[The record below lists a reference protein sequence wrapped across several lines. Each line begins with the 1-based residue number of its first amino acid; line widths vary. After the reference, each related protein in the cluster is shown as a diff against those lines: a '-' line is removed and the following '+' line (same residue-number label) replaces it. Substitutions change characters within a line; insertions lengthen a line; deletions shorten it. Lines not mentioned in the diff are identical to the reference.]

1 MKDYSGE
8 AFLNK
13 LYKDLHMSDVVMHTA
28 NSSDS
33 PREKIGKYMERLERV
48 HNNNNESIKNY
59 VKNLYHQK
67 YIIKEENLLSYL
79 SEEEKKHIIDA
90 QIKTFDMWLN
100 YLTDENSKYPMWA
113 KYWVFQGMLKI
124 GTYDE
129 ATDTYKKRTE
139 KTTNPFIEAN
149 PEVIAKCIYLIV
161 NRLNKPISE
170 INVGEEGLNKL
181 IVSGSFQKIY
191 TTLLKEQN
199 KKQYQRSGFEGKWI
213 KYNYNSEEDAI
224 KLYNSLQ
231 GYGTNWCTAS
241 SEQVAINQVCGGE
254 GYQGGDFYVYYTL
267 NENNEYKIPRIAIRM
282 AGTKNIGEI
291 RGVADSSQN
300 LEDGMESIIERKL
313 NEFTFLS
320 SQDSERYMKS
330 INSCKMLTKLNQ
342 KTAKKEELTL
352 DEYMF
357 IYEINSSIIG
367 FGWRA
372 DPRVEKIR
380 SNNII
385 KNYETA
391 VKLITINGLILGYAS
406 EELQNNSELVRLAV
420 TQSGEALR
428 YASEE
433 LQNSPE
439 IVRLATIQS
448 YYALEYASTDL
459 KNDYQFMKEMIA
471 QNPNY
476 ISYAGSNLKN
486 DYQFMKEIIVQN
498 GMALQYAS
506 EELQN
511 NSELVRL
518 ATTQSCYA
526 LEYASPYLK
535 NNYQFMKEMVTQK
548 GEALQYASEELKNNP
563 DIVRLAVKQ
572 DGMLLKYAS
581 QDLKNNS
588 IVVLSAVMQKGEALQ
603 YASQELRNNPDIVWL
618 AVIKNGKALQYAS
631 EELKSNPDIVKSAV
645 MQNPD
650 AFLNASEEAR
660 SNPDIVKSAVMQNGL
675 LLEYADFYSKINP
688 DIVKSAVVQ
697 NPDALKYSYLQD
709 DSHLQ
714 RLAQIGIE
722 EMQKEHEIEDLGKS
736 R

>member
-8 AFLNK
+8 DFLNK

-28 NSSDS
+28 NPSDS

-48 HNNNNESIKNY
+48 HNSNNESIKNY

-67 YIIKEENLLSYL
+67 YIIKEENLPSYL
-79 SEEEKKHIIDA
+79 SEEQKKHIIDA

-139 KTTNPFIEAN
+139 KTINPFIEAN

-181 IVSGSFQKIY
+181 IESGSFQKIY
-191 TTLLKEQN
+191 TTLIKEQN

-231 GYGTNWCTAS
+231 GYGTNWCTAG
-241 SEQVAINQVCGGE
+241 SEQVAINQICGGE

-267 NENNEYKIPRIAIRM
+267 DDNNEYKIPRIAIRM
-282 AGTKNIGEI
+282 DGTKNIDEI
-291 RGVADSSQN
+291 RGVADASQN

-320 SQDSERYMKS
+320 KKNSEEYMRS
-330 INSCKMLTKLNQ
+330 INNCRMLTKLNQ
-342 KTAKKEELTL
+342 KTSKKEELTL

-357 IYEINSSIIG
+357 IFEINSSIIG
-367 FGWRA
+367 FGWET

-380 SNNII
+380 NNNII

-391 VKLITINGLILGYAS
+391 VKLIKIKGLLLKYVS
-406 EELQNNSELVRLAV
+406 EELQNNSELVKLAVTQSGGALRYASEELKSNPEIVRLAV
-420 TQSGEALR
+420 TQSGGALEYASLELRKNPEIVRLAVTQNGMTLRYASLELRKNPEIIKLAVTQSGGALRYASEELKSNPEIVRLAVTQSGYALEYASLELRKNPEIVRLAVTQNGMTLRYASEDLQNNLDIVRLAVTQNGMTLR

-433 LQNSPE
+433 LQNNPD
-439 IVRLATIQS
+439 IVRLAVT
-448 YYALEYASTDL
+448 
-459 KNDYQFMKEMIA
+459 
-471 QNPNY
+471 QN
-476 ISYAGSNLKN
+476 S
-486 DYQFMKEIIVQN
+486 
-498 GMALQYAS
+498 MAL
-506 EELQN
+506 
-511 NSELVRL
+511 R
-518 ATTQSCYA
+518 
-526 LEYASPYLK
+526 
-535 NNYQFMKEMVTQK
+535 
-548 GEALQYASEELKNNP
+548 YASEELKNNFQF
-563 DIVRLAVKQ
+563 VKE
-572 DGMLLKYAS
+572 M
-581 QDLKNNS
+581 
-588 IVVLSAVMQKGEALQ
+588 VMQNGTAL
-603 YASQELRNNPDIVWL
+603 I
-618 AVIKNGKALQYAS
+618 YAS
-631 EELKSNPDIVKSAV
+631 EEL
-645 MQNPD
+645 QN
-650 AFLNASEEAR
+650 
-660 SNPDIVKSAVMQNGL
+660 
-675 LLEYADFYSKINP
+675 NP

-697 NPDALKYSYLQD
+697 NPEVLKYYSY
-709 DSHLQ
+709 LQ

-722 EMQKEHEIEDLGKS
+722 EMQKEHEMEAQGKS